1 MVDTRRPRAPRPPV
15 RLRPAP
21 PLDPPCTD
29 EDPVWSPLG
38 QLALDLADP
47 RRRDPAGAAARPAGR
62 APDPPPAWPRWS
74 SSLDRPPT
82 LAPPPGGLAAPPP
95 AADTSGPVRTTPGPT
110 STAPGCGSPTFDT
123 GTPTSALAS
132 ATPEGARAAHRFVR
146 TFLEIVN
153 GFRPPGQLRPLC
165 LPETVAPVTAE
176 LTRAARRVTPVRRRT
191 ARPALLLRRLRVC
204 EPRAGAVEATAVFVG
219 AAGTSWAVA
228 LRLERRRGTWLCL
241 VLDVL

>member
-29 EDPVWSPLG
+29 EDTVWSPPG

-47 RRRDPAGAAARPAGR
+47 RRRDPARPAGR

-74 SSLDRPPT
+74 SSLAA
-82 LAPPPGGLAAPPP
+82 LAPPSPGPAAPAP
-95 AADTSGPVRTTPGPT
+95 ASGTPGPMRAT
-110 STAPGCGSPTFDT
+110 PAPGGSTAGYGGQAFDS

-165 LPETVAPVTAE
+165 LPEAAGPVAAE

-219 AAGTSWAVA
+219 AGGTSWAVA

>member
-29 EDPVWSPLG
+29 EDAVWSHVG
-38 QLALDLADP
+38 QLALDLVD
-47 RRRDPAGAAARPAGR
+47 RRRRESDRPANR
-62 APDPPPAWPRWS
+62 APDRAPSWPRWS
-74 SSLDRPPT
+74 VSG
-82 LAPPPGGLAAPPP
+82 AP
-95 AADTSGPVRTTPGPT
+95 R
-110 STAPGCGSPTFDT
+110 TAPGEGSTLCDAGASGDGDAQPAAGPPPST
-123 GTPTSALAS
+123 LAA
-132 ATPEGARAAHRFVR
+132 ATPEAARAAHRFVR

-165 LPETVAPVTAE
+165 LPEAAAQVSAE
-176 LTRAARRVTPVRRRT
+176 LTRAARRVTPVRRRS

-204 EPRAGAVEATAVFVG
+204 EPRAGAVEATAVF
-219 AAGTSWAVA
+219 AGMGGTGWAIAV
-228 LRLERRRGTWLCL
+228 RLEHRRGNWLCL

>member
-29 EDPVWSPLG
+29 EDAVWSHVG
-38 QLALDLADP
+38 QLALDLVDR
-47 RRRDPAGAAARPAGR
+47 RRRDPGRPANR
-62 APDPPPAWPRWS
+62 APDDRAPGWPRWS
-74 SSLDRPPT
+74 
-82 LAPPPGGLAAPPP
+82 
-95 AADTSGPVRTTPGPT
+95 TSGIAAGQSTGEPPSSGIAAGRPT
-110 STAPGCGSPTFDT
+110 GEPPS
-123 GTPTSALAS
+123 SALAA
-132 ATPEGARAAHRFVR
+132 ATPEAARAAHRFVR

-165 LPETVAPVTAE
+165 LPEAAAQVSAE
-176 LTRAARRVTPVRRRT
+176 LTRAARRVTPVRRRS

-204 EPRAGAVEATAVFVG
+204 EPRAGAVEATAVF
-219 AAGTSWAVA
+219 AGMGGTGWAIAV
-228 LRLERRRGTWLCL
+228 RLEHRRGNWLCL

>member
-1 MVDTRRPRAPRPPV
+1 MRA
-15 RLRPAP
+15 
-21 PLDPPCTD
+21 
-29 EDPVWSPLG
+29 
-38 QLALDLADP
+38 
-47 RRRDPAGAAARPAGR
+47 
-62 APDPPPAWPRWS
+62 
-74 SSLDRPPT
+74 
-82 LAPPPGGLAAPPP
+82 
-95 AADTSGPVRTTPGPT
+95 TPGPGG
-110 STAPGCGSPTFDT
+110 STPGYGGSTFDS

-165 LPETVAPVTAE
+165 LPETVGPVTAE

-219 AAGTSWAVA
+219 AAGASWAVA

>member
-29 EDPVWSPLG
+29 EDTVWNPPG

-47 RRRDPAGAAARPAGR
+47 RRRDPARPAGR

-74 SSLDRPPT
+74 SSLAA
-82 LAPPPGGLAAPPP
+82 LAPPPPGPAAPAP
-95 AADTSGPVRTTPGPT
+95 ASGP
-110 STAPGCGSPTFDT
+110 PGCGGQAFDS

-165 LPETVAPVTAE
+165 LPEAVGPVAAE

-219 AAGTSWAVA
+219 AGGTSWAVA